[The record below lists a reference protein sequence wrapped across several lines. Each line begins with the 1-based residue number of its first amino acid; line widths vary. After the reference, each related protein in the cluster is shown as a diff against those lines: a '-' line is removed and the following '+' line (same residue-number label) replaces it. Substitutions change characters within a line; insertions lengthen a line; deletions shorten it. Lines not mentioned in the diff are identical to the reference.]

1 MAKTIEYQRSSEKQI
16 QYGVRFVLSYYTLR
30 RSLWSGAVIDARV
43 PGGSHFVL
51 LLLHF
56 MQANLSGSWLCLPTV
71 TPGPSPDAWLWIH
84 PRDSSLLYTS
94 Q

>member
-1 MAKTIEYQRSSEKQI
+1 MAKTIEYKRSSEKQV
-16 QYGVRFVLSYYTLR
+16 QYGVRFVLPYYTLR
-30 RSLWSGAVIDARV
+30 RSLWSGPVTDAGV
-43 PGGSHFVL
+43 LGGSHFVL
-51 LLLHF
+51 LLLHS
-56 MQANLSGSWLCLPTV
+56 MPANLSYSWLCLPTV